1 MRLYY
6 VLLLFFC
13 CVRLRA
19 PVITGPVDPARDI
32 DTLNEDDLE
41 SEFMVDSEYEGS
53 EQQSLAFD
61 AHNTSLPVL
70 NVLDGGGED
79 YRFSTG
85 KKRVEERNRTSG
97 D

>member
-1 MRLYY
+1 MRIY
-6 VLLLFFC
+6 VFRVL
-13 CVRLRA
+13 
-19 PVITGPVDPARDI
+19 VIAGPVDPARDI

-61 AHNTSLPVL
+61 ANNTSLPVL
-70 NVLDGGGED
+70 NVLDGGCED

-85 KKRVEERNRTSG
+85 KKSVVFCRS
-97 D
+97 